1 MIEIKNIKMSY
12 GDNNVLKDISLK
24 VEPGMIHGYL
34 GPNGAGK
41 STTIKLLLGLLKPDS
56 GVVKIHG
63 INPYKNPIEARRLV
77 GFVPEELT
85 IYEHLTPHEF
95 LHVIGEIH
103 EMPRLEV
110 QKRIDDLLDLFQ
122 LGHVIHEKMSSFSR
136 GMKQKI
142 MISSSVIHNPE
153 VLLLDEPLSGMDVN
167 AVLVFRDLIQD
178 FSKQGKTIIYS
189 SHIVEVVERVC
200 DKVTILIDGQIKHN
214 LEHKEIKKNPGK
226 LEKLFRKEAQ
236 EKSYFDLS
244 QEIIERL

>member
-1 MIEIKNIKMSY
+1 M
-12 GDNNVLKDISLK
+12 
-24 VEPGMIHGYL
+24 
-34 GPNGAGK
+34 
-41 STTIKLLLGLLKPDS
+41 LKPDS
-56 GVVKIHG
+56 GTVKIHG
-63 INPYKNPIEARRLV
+63 INPYKNPIEARKLV

-103 EMPRLEV
+103 EMSRDET

-122 LGHVIHEKMSSFSR
+122 LGHVIHQKMSSFSR

-214 LEHKEIKKNPGK
+214 LEREEIEKNPGK

>member
-1 MIEIKNIKMSY
+1 MIEIKNVSMSY
-12 GDNNVLKDISLK
+12 GDNNVLKNISLDVK
-24 VEPGMIHGYL
+24 PKMIHGYL

-56 GVVKIHG
+56 GEIKING
-63 INPYKNPIEARRLV
+63 LDPYKNPIEARKLI

-103 EMPRLEV
+103 DMSRSKV
-110 QKRIDDLLDLFQ
+110 QNKIDNLLDLFQ

-142 MISSSVIHNPE
+142 MISSSVLHDPE
-153 VLLLDEPLSGMDVN
+153 ILLLDEPLSGMDVN
-167 AVLVFRDLIQD
+167 AVLVFRDLVKD
-178 FSKQGKTIIYS
+178 FSKQGKTIVYS

-200 DKVTILIDGQIKHN
+200 DRVTILIDGEIKHN
-214 LEHKEIKKNPGK
+214 LDKKDINEKPGH

>member
-1 MIEIKNIKMSY
+1 MIEIKDVSMSY
-12 GDNNVLKDISLK
+12 GDNDVLKNISLEVK
-24 VEPGMIHGYL
+24 PKMIHGYL

-41 STTIKLLLGLLKPDS
+41 STTIKLLLGLLKPNS
-56 GVVKIHG
+56 GEIKING
-63 INPYKNPIEARRLV
+63 VNPYEKPIEARRLI

-103 EMPRLEV
+103 AMSRHEV
-110 QKRIDDLLDLFQ
+110 QKRIDDLLDLFE
-122 LGHVIHEKMSSFSR
+122 LGHVMHQKMSSFSR

-142 MISSSVIHNPE
+142 MISSSVLHSPE
-153 VLLLDEPLSGMDVN
+153 ILLLDEPLSGMDVN
-167 AVLVFRDLIQD
+167 AVLVFRDLIKD
-178 FSKQGKTIIYS
+178 FSNQGKTIVYS

-200 DKVTILIDGQIKHN
+200 DKVTILIDGEIKHN
-214 LEHKEIKKNPGK
+214 LDKKEIRKSPGK

>member
-1 MIEIKNIKMSY
+1 MSY

-24 VEPGMIHGYL
+24 VQPGMIHGYL

-56 GVVKIHG
+56 GVIKIHG
-63 INPYKNPIEARRLV
+63 IDPYNNPIEARKLV

-103 EMPRLEV
+103 EMSRAKA

-214 LEHKEIKKNPGK
+214 LNHEEIKKNPGK

>member
-24 VEPGMIHGYL
+24 VNPGMIHGYL

-56 GVVKIHG
+56 GTVKIHG
-63 INPYKNPIEARRLV
+63 INPYKNPIEARKLV

-103 EMPRLEV
+103 EMSRDET

-122 LGHVIHEKMSSFSR
+122 LGHVIHQKMSSFSR

-214 LEHKEIKKNPGK
+214 LEREEIEKNPGK

>member
-1 MIEIKNIKMSY
+1 MIEIKNVCMSY
-12 GDNNVLKDISLK
+12 GNNNVLKNISLDVK
-24 VEPGMIHGYL
+24 PKMIHGYL

-56 GVVKIHG
+56 GEIKING
-63 INPYKNPIEARRLV
+63 LNPYKNPIEARRLI

-103 EMPRLEV
+103 NMSRNEV
-110 QKRIDDLLDLFQ
+110 QSKIDDLLDLFQ

-142 MISSSVIHNPE
+142 MISSSVLHNPE
-153 VLLLDEPLSGMDVN
+153 ILLLDEPLSGMDVN

-200 DKVTILIDGQIKHN
+200 DKVTILIDGEIKHN
-214 LEHKEIKKNPGK
+214 LDKKEINENPGN